1 MKLGILRIHFSFFAL
16 FLLLF
21 MSDQTMVLVPFL
33 LAAVLHEMGHLAA
46 LRYYEIPL
54 RQITLTCL
62 GGTIRADLTWAGY
75 WQEMAISLS
84 GPLVNFAAAY
94 LSAQKAHYTGDL
106 ESAFLF
112 AGANFLLGAVNLLP
126 IIPLDGGCAIRALS
140 YRLLGLETGDRV
152 CRLISLCGAAMVT
165 TGGIWLFARTQCN
178 LSLLMLGLFLLFA
191 QFRAK

>member
-1 MKLGILRIHFSFFAL
+1 
-16 FLLLF
+16 
-21 MSDQTMVLVPFL
+21 MVLVPFL

-62 GGTIRADLTWAGY
+62 GGTIRADLTRAGY

-112 AGANFLLGAVNLLP
+112 AGANFLWA
-126 IIPLDGGCAIRALS
+126 
-140 YRLLGLETGDRV
+140 
-152 CRLISLCGAAMVT
+152 RLICCPSFRWMAVAPSARSVTACLVWRRATGLPSDFPVRCGHGYNGRHLV
-165 TGGIWLFARTQCN
+165 FARTQCN